1 MKRITVLLLSIV
13 CVLVL
18 VACSGAG
25 DDDFDT
31 SKPFFG
37 GRVIE
42 KYETTCLMEVTDMGN
57 GHFSLGERVV
67 VATNIDRCPD
77 FDAGDYLR
85 ISFDGKVAYS
95 YPPQVLSVQAIVN
108 TDSSGNTMK

>member
-1 MKRITVLLLSIV
+1 MKRITVLLLALA
-13 CVLVL
+13 CVLTL
-18 VACSGAG
+18 IACSNAG
-25 DDDFDT
+25 EGDLDT

-42 KYETTCLMEVTDMGN
+42 KYESTCLVEVTDTGN

-67 VATNIDRCPD
+67 VSTNVDKCPD
-77 FDAGDYLR
+77 FEAGDYLR

-95 YPPQVLSVQAIVN
+95 YPPQVLSVYAIVKA
-108 TDSSGNTMK
+108 DGN